1 VRLYSRD
8 GATAAIAAA
17 AAESGA
23 AGHEIMAVSGH
34 HQLLMI
40 ELYTEDANR
49 KKLADSAMR
58 KRIAEESGNPRRAV
72 NGYPVENIDE

>member
-1 VRLYSRD
+1 V
-8 GATAAIAAA
+8 
-17 AAESGA
+17 AESGA

-34 HQLLMI
+34 HRLSMV

-58 KRIAEESGNPRRAV
+58 KRIADESGNLRRAV
-72 NGYPVENIDE
+72 NGNPVENIDE